1 MTLIEH
7 TSAKTFKS
15 YDECFSAIE
24 WIVSTLYKS
33 TSDIY
38 DIILVDD
45 GYKYRVCFES
55 KQVNPVLFDNQKVM
69 K

>member
-1 MTLIEH
+1 MTLVEH
-7 TSAKTFKS
+7 KSTKTFNT
-15 YDECFSAIE
+15 YDECLSAIE

-38 DIILVDD
+38 DIFLVDG

-55 KQVNPVLFDNQKVM
+55 KQDDPVLFDNQKVL